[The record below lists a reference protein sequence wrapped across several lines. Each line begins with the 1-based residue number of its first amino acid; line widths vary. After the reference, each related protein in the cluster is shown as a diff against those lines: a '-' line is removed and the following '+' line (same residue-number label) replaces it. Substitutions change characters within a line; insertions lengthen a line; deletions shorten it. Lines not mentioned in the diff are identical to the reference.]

1 MGLYAERIAP
11 LMIDRAMR
19 NEMLLPIRQR
29 VVSAADG
36 RVLEIGIGSGINL
49 PLYGPG
55 VSEVLGLD
63 PSALLLKRAQDKA
76 LRTASRVQLLNG
88 SAERIP
94 LETGSIDSIVMTF
107 VACSIPRVE
116 AAFSEMRRV
125 LKPNG
130 KLLFVEHGR
139 APEAQVALWQDRVT
153 PLWRRVQGGCH
164 LNRQMD
170 DLIVDA
176 GFRLDRLRSGF
187 FPGPKILSYVY
198 EGAAIAA

>member
-11 LMIDRAMR
+11 RMIDRAMR

-29 VVSAADG
+29 VVSGAAG

-55 VSEVLGLD
+55 VSEVMGLD
-63 PSALLLKRAQDKA
+63 PSALLLQRARDKA
-76 LRTASRVQLLNG
+76 STTAFPVHLLNG
-88 SAERIP
+88 SAEHIP
-94 LETGSIDSIVMTF
+94 IETGRIDCIVMTF
-107 VACSIPRVE
+107 VACSIPRID

-153 PLWRRVQGGCH
+153 PLWRRFQGGCH

-170 DLIVDA
+170 DLMVDA
-176 GFRLDRLRSGF
+176 GFRIDHLETGF